1 MHGEDKRLKDAAL
14 LFLGPATKVSPDPR
28 HYPRKPRQPAQ
39 HPADGA
45 SAAKKAPPGI
55 SKNSKDIDQK
65 Q

>member
-1 MHGEDKRLKDAAL
+1 MHGEGKRLKDAAL
-14 LFLGPATKVSPDPR
+14 LFLGPATKVSPDPL
-28 HYPRKPRQPAQ
+28 HYPQKPRQPAQ

-45 SAAKKAPPGI
+45 NAAKIAPPGI